1 MFLKSVLFQDGKIK
15 LELYTDYRHFSYR
28 WASNPSTVSIQSPPI
43 LYSQA
48 ASQVAPS
55 PAGEGWGEEN
65 KIKAFLI
72 SPLIQPSPS
81 GEGFRRKIK

>member
-1 MFLKSVLFQDGKIK
+1 MYDHAVFHHCFLGYETVNNSLQPFHDRNQEKHKYCKYS
-15 LELYTDYRHFSYR
+15 EL
-28 WASNPSTVSIQSPPI
+28 PS

-65 KIKAFLI
+65 KIKTFLY
-72 SPLIQPSPS
+72 PLIQPPPV
-81 GEGFRRKIK
+81 GEGFRQEIK